1 MRSAGMLVCLLLVSA
16 TAAAQIRAVEPK
28 PRPRLAAPKQPTPL
42 TQTDLRC
49 ERYEWRQHKTIC
61 QALER
66 EMFQNLP
73 HRLGRPIAA
82 SEVVYLPER
91 GTPDANAMGL
101 ACIGGQAIAPVEER
115 LGATAREQ
123 RRLGS
128 LSLELRAWVAVS
140 RPELAQAGD

>member
-101 ACIGGQAIAPVEER
+101 ACIGGQAM
-115 LGATAREQ
+115 
-123 RRLGS
+123 RRLKNGW
-128 LSLELRAWVAVS
+128 EQLRGNNGGWVRCRS
-140 RPELAQAGD
+140 N